1 LFKDC
6 LPPGVAETIF
16 KDAQALINEQ
26 GKVSKFECQIE
37 ALNDQS
43 MQRPEEYEVY
53 GELFLQRDF
62 PDNFDNAANF
72 DGEIPK
78 EDIEWAKSRR
88 IEESKKRNHDTMIAS
103 SNGSTSNLE
112 VSNSMRKSRDT
123 SRASPPPLN
132 QASHQGAP
140 TSSSNRSGKRFPSYI
155 DATTGKKIIDFGSG
169 GLRMASTTVPHPQLQ
184 SSVITASVINQRT
197 SSWIT
202 PQLQIQP
209 QIATTSLTSSVTL
222 TKEERR
228 ANRKARRDHATK
240 MNPGIIS
247 ITLED

>member
-1 LFKDC
+1 
-6 LPPGVAETIF
+6 
-16 KDAQALINEQ
+16 LINEQ

-37 ALNDQS
+37 ALNGQS
-43 MQRPEEYEVY
+43 MQKPEEYEVY
-53 GELFLQRDF
+53 GELLQRDF
-62 PDNFDNAANF
+62 PDNFDDNMANF

-78 EDIEWAKSRR
+78 EQIECHKSYR

-112 VSNSMRKSRDT
+112 VSNSMRKSGDT

-132 QASHQGAP
+132 RASHQGAP
-140 TSSSNRSGKRFPSYI
+140 TSSSKRSGKRFPSYI

-169 GLRMASTTVPHPQLQ
+169 GLRTASTTVPHPQLQ
-184 SSVITASVINQRT
+184 SSVIVPVTASTSSVINQRT

-209 QIATTSLTSSVTL
+209 QIATTSLISSVTL